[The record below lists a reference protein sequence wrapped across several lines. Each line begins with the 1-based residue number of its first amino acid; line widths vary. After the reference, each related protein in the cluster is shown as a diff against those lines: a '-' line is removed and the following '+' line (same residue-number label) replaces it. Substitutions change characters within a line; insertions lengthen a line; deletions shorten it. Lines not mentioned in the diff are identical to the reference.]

1 MEQVHLMLHTDLKG
15 TIHPSGPGTR
25 RPTVPVQAQAH
36 SRVHPQAQSPAQS
49 PAPAPAA
56 AQARPP
62 HDPVPGGPVRRVTVA
77 VYASDPVLH
86 VGIVQQLRQ
95 RPEIELVDDADAHD
109 ARVSLVAVDS
119 VDDETAALL
128 YRLRHNSATRT
139 GLVIGTFD
147 SGDALQRAIECG
159 VTAVLRRAEADQDRL
174 LRLVLAMANGEG
186 VLPGD
191 LLAKLLDHV
200 GSLQRSALDPHAVSL
215 STLTPRE
222 ADMLR
227 LVSEGLDTAEI
238 ARNTSYSER
247 TVKNVLHEVITRLQL
262 RNRSHAVGYALRNGL
277 I

>member
-1 MEQVHLMLHTDLKG
+1 MPQPDNN
-15 TIHPSGPGTR
+15 GPDSS
-25 RPTVPVQAQAH
+25 
-36 SRVHPQAQSPAQS
+36 SRAGQ
-49 PAPAPAA
+49 
-56 AQARPP
+56 
-62 HDPVPGGPVRRVTVA
+62 RVTVA
-77 VYASDPVLH
+77 VYASDPILR
-86 VGIVQQLRQ
+86 VGVVHQLRQ
-95 RPEIELVDDADAHD
+95 RPEIDLVDDADADD
-109 ARVSLVAVDS
+109 AQVSLVTVDS

-128 YRLRHNSATRT
+128 YRLRHNSGTRT
-139 GLVIGTFD
+139 GLVVGTFE

-159 VTAVLRRAEADQDRL
+159 VTAVLRRTEADQDRL
-174 LRLVLAMANGEG
+174 LRLVLAIANGEG

-200 GSLQRSALDPHAVSL
+200 GSLQRSTLDPRAVSL

-238 ARNTSYSER
+238 ARKTSYSER

-262 RNRSHAVGYALRNGL
+262 RNRTHAVGYALRNGL